1 MRVWENLKSFLFFSV
16 YVLALQVFLAIGGT
30 FLYLFLSLALLF
42 ALWNIVKAIRE
53 EPEYEQN
60 SYEFE
65 TGAGENEH

>member
-16 YVLALQVFLAIGGT
+16 YVLALQVFFAIGGT

-42 ALWNIVKAIRE
+42 ALWNIVRAIRE
-53 EPEYEQN
+53 EPEHEQN

>member
-53 EPEYEQN
+53 EPEYEHN